1 MTPRVVSLVPSATE
15 TLISLGVVPVG
26 VTRWCEHPELAQVGG
41 TKDPD
46 VAAIARLA
54 PEVVIVDREENRQ
67 EDADALSAAG
77 IEVLVLHVTAVRD
90 VDPEIAKLARRLGVA
105 ERWSPPDLERAPRQR
120 RRAFIPIW
128 RERGADHGPHEYMTL
143 SAATYGSSVLDAIGV
158 DNVFSDAV
166 QAYPQT
172 TLAEVAVRDVD
183 LVIAPSEPY
192 PFGERHRR
200 ELEEV
205 APTVFVDGQ
214 DLFWW
219 GTRTSGAL
227 ERLDAALNRS

>member
-15 TLISLGVVPVG
+15 MLFGVVPVG
-26 VTRWCEHPELAQVGG
+26 VTRWCEHPELTQVGG

-46 VAAIARLA
+46 VVAIAKLA
-54 PEVVIVDREENRQ
+54 PDFVIVDREENRR
-67 EDADALSAAG
+67 EDAQALSAAG
-77 IEVLVLHVTAVRD
+77 LEVVALHVRSVRD
-90 VDPEIAKLARRLGVA
+90 VGPEIEMLAQRLGLA
-105 ERWSPPDLERAPRQR
+105 GRWSPPDLTRPVRVR
-120 RRAFIPIW
+120 RRAFVPIW
-128 RERGADHGPHEYMTL
+128 RERGKGDRPPGFMTL
-143 SAATYGSSVLDAIGV
+143 SGATYGSSLLDAIGM
-158 DNVFSDAV
+158 DNVFGEDP
-166 QAYPQT
+166 QPYPLT
-172 TLAEVAVRDVD
+172 GLAEAADRNVD

-200 ELEEV
+200 ELEVV